1 MHPVASHTPIAAVLF
16 DFGQVIASFDL
27 DRMVLNLAEASG
39 STPAAIR
46 GFMADVRDLALLYE
60 SGSLTTDQFF
70 ERVRARTGM
79 QIGRDRFREAYCDIF
94 TPITGT
100 HEVIRTLKPRYRLGL
115 VSNTSEW
122 HFDYGIRPVPVF
134 PLFDTVTLSY
144 EVGAMKPDP
153 AVYRDALRKLD
164 LPAAACVYI
173 DDIQVNVD
181 AAARLGMRAFR
192 YTDHAT
198 LLRDLASAG
207 VAVQATDAGS
217 PA

>member
-1 MHPVASHTPIAAVLF
+1 VASRIPITAVLF
-16 DFGQVIASFDL
+16 DFGHVIASFDL
-27 DRMVLNLAEASG
+27 ERMVRNLADASG

-46 GFMADVRDLALLYE
+46 GFMADVRDLALQYE
-60 SGSLTTDQFF
+60 SGSLTSDQFF
-70 ERVRARTGM
+70 LYVKTKTGLG
-79 QIGRDRFREAYCDIF
+79 IDRDRFREAYCDIF
-94 TPITGT
+94 TPIPGT
-100 HEVIRTLKPRYRLGL
+100 HEIIRALKPRYRLGL

-122 HFDYGIRPVPVF
+122 HFEYGVRPVEVF

-153 AVYRDALRKLD
+153 AVYHDALRKLG
-164 LPAAACVYI
+164 LPAAGCVYI

-181 AAARLGMRAFR
+181 AAERLGMRAFR
-192 YTDHAT
+192 YIDHST

-207 VAVQATDAGS
+207 IAVGATESGR